1 MQKKAKPQLHTTVL
15 SPADRLGAEQIL
27 HELIEIRLKIK
38 EITLVVILTYVIRRD
53 GKNLKEKDPVLDTM
67 ISVIQVKIS
76 NQNPNHI

>member
-27 HELIEIRLKIK
+27 HELIEIRLRMEEIK
-38 EITLVVILTYVIRRD
+38 EINSISNIDIYRD

-76 NQNPNHI
+76 N

>member
-1 MQKKAKPQLHTTVL
+1 MEEAEEINSIDLH
-15 SPADRLGAEQIL
+15 
-27 HELIEIRLKIK
+27 
-38 EITLVVILTYVIRRD
+38 RD

>member
-27 HELIEIRLKIK
+27 HELIEIRLKTEEVEERNFISN
-38 EITLVVILTYVIRRD
+38 IDIYRD

-76 NQNPNHI
+76 N

>member
-1 MQKKAKPQLHTTVL
+1 M
-15 SPADRLGAEQIL
+15 AE
-27 HELIEIRLKIK
+27 IEEIK
-38 EITLVVILTYVIRRD
+38 SISNINIYRD